1 MEKLSL
7 ERKKLKQKGELKAT
21 ELKNKLTEDS
31 DKTKMLK
38 RYGDALAQV
47 ISSQPEENTA
57 LLAYFRGMETQFAN
71 LSVSV
76 KYQARL
82 IFKYLTPRARAL
94 CSRLDSTKRDSYKEV
109 KDAVMKEYGLTAKTF
124 LTRFNN
130 FRKGTHD
137 TFILFAS
144 KLEGLLRQYLEVRK
158 AKDFETLVSLLI
170 SDRIKSSLSDQ
181 FLRYVLSVENN

>member
-124 LTRFNN
+124 LTKFNN
-130 FRKGTHD
+130 LRKGTHD
-137 TFILFAS
+137 TCILFAS
-144 KLEGLLRQYLEVRK
+144 
-158 AKDFETLVSLLI
+158 
-170 SDRIKSSLSDQ
+170 
-181 FLRYVLSVENN
+181 